1 LTHQGAVPSI
11 GYKPLNK
18 AACQSQFKCGAT
30 SIDKYFAREA
40 WKQHTGGVH
49 RVTYGHLE
57 GSTAPAAFFSLA
69 CVTEEISKLKG
80 PYHPFGGAD
89 RFPCLQ
95 LVWLGVHKALQ
106 GQKIGSLMVGKVVE
120 IFANVGAQ
128 IGLPHLVLV
137 PISEDVKP
145 FYLSLGF
152 REYDDGK
159 RMFLPLQSAI
169 EVFPQK

>member
-1 LTHQGAVPSI
+1 MPSI
-11 GYKPLNK
+11 GYMALNK
-18 AACQSQFKCGAT
+18 AASQSQFKCGAT
-30 SIDKYFAREA
+30 SIDRYFAREA

-57 GSTAPAAFFSLA
+57 GAVAPAAFFSLA
-69 CVTEEISKLKG
+69 CVTEEIKKLKG
-80 PYHPFGGAD
+80 SYHPFGGAD
-89 RFPCLQ
+89 RFPCLP
-95 LVWLGVHKALQ
+95 LVWLGVHRQLQ
-106 GQKIGSLMVGKVVE
+106 GQGIGKLMVGRAIK
-120 IFANVGAQ
+120 IFAEVGSQ

-152 REYDDGK
+152 REYDNGD

-169 EVFPQK
+169 EVFPQS